1 MEFLKGSRTYIIA
14 LLIIVAGVL
23 SALGY
28 LSNEIRDTV
37 VTVLLGGGLA
47 TLRAGVSKLEY

>member
-1 MEFLKGSRTYIIA
+1 MEYIDGLKTYIVA
-14 LLIIVAGVL
+14 LLIIIAGVL

-28 LSNEIRDTV
+28 LSDDVRDTV

-47 TLRAGVSKLEY
+47 TLRAGVAKLE